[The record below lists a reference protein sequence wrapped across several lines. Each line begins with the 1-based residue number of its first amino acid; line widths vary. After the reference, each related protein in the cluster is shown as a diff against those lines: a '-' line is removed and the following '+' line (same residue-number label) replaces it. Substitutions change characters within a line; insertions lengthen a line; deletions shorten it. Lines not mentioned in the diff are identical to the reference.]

1 MDLDE
6 IDPGKRRK
14 SSCFAE
20 GSLNK
25 FSILPF
31 IKLILL
37 LLFFRVHPLC
47 TTARRRIPES
57 GDFAQSR
64 AASKATT
71 AAGAANPPWRKRRRK
86 I

>member
-1 MDLDE
+1 M
-6 IDPGKRRK
+6 RR
-14 SSCFAE
+14 SSCSAE

-64 AASKATT
+64 AARQQQQLELQIPRGGSDD
-71 AAGAANPPWRKRRRK
+71 GRYSSSISGN
-86 I
+86 

>member
-25 FSILPF
+25 FSIPTT
-31 IKLILL
+31 IHKININIIILSCASS
-37 LLFFRVHPLC
+37 VHSSQKEDPGI
-47 TTARRRIPES
+47 R
-57 GDFAQSR
+57 
-64 AASKATT
+64 
-71 AAGAANPPWRKRRRK
+71 
-86 I
+86 